1 MSAKVYYHQI
11 AQAVF
16 NRAMATPVTVTQREL
31 LSLAPEVRTQ
41 VADVTV
47 KRHVPREPLVQAMI
61 EEVNGN
67 DSDDEDLI
75 EETSRSVRIAQ
86 LVATNAE
93 AAC

>member
-1 MSAKVYYHQI
+1 MSAKVYDHQI

-31 LSLAPEVRTQ
+31 LSLSPEVHTQ
-41 VADVTV
+41 VADATV
-47 KRHVPREPLVQAMI
+47 KRHVPREPLVQVMI
-61 EEVNGN
+61 EEVDGD
-67 DSDDEDLI
+67 DSDDEDPI

-86 LVATNAE
+86 LVAANAK